1 MDELPVVD
9 QPPRRSAAM
18 LDYLVRQMRL
28 GGEIALEPL
37 GIRPR
42 HVVALT
48 FLRDRQELSQQA
60 LSSLLQ
66 IDGGNVVGLLNELEA
81 GRLVTR
87 RRAPDDRRRH
97 IVELTDQG
105 YEKLAQAEFALQA
118 VEDGVLAA
126 LTPAQREQ
134 LAELVHTAAGGLP
147 AQAGGCAGEAAAR

>member
-1 MDELPVVD
+1 MDPLPVVD

-48 FLRDRQELSQQA
+48 LLRDRQEISQQA
-60 LSSLLQ
+60 LSELLQ

-81 GRLVTR
+81 ARLVTR

-97 IVELTDQG
+97 IVELTDAG
-105 YEKLAQAEFALQA
+105 YEKLAQAEFALA
-118 VEDGVLAA
+118 GVEDLVLAA
-126 LTPAQREQ
+126 LAPAQREQ
-134 LAELVHTAAGGLP
+134 LAELVHTAAGGLSGATCARDAP
-147 AQAGGCAGEAAAR
+147 AC

>member
-1 MDELPVVD
+1 VDQLPVVD
-9 QPPRRSAAM
+9 QPPRRSAAL

-48 FLRDRQELSQQA
+48 LLRDRQEVSQQA
-60 LSSLLQ
+60 LASLLQ
-66 IDGGNVVGLLNELEA
+66 IDGGNVVGLLNELET

-118 VEDGVLAA
+118 VEDAVLVA

-134 LAELVHTAAGGLP
+134 LAELVHTAAAGLSVE
-147 AQAGGCAGEAAAR
+147 AGDCVRDTPDC

>member
-1 MDELPVVD
+1 MDPLPIVD

-48 FLRDRQELSQQA
+48 LLRDRQETSQQA
-60 LSSLLQ
+60 LSELLQ

-81 GRLVTR
+81 WSLVTR
-87 RRAPDDRRRH
+87 RRSLEDRRRH
-97 IVELTDQG
+97 IVELTDAG
-105 YEKLAQAEFALQA
+105 HEKLAQAEFALAA
-118 VEDGVLAA
+118 VEDAVLVA
-126 LTPAQREQ
+126 LSARQREQ
-134 LAELVHTAAGGLP
+134 LAELVHTAAGGPL
-147 AQAGGCAGEAAAR
+147 AEGGACARDAPSC